1 MYQKSGALYQ
11 INNNN
16 WRLKM
21 TKKYGDFSL
30 EELREINFVVSCV
43 LQDKKDLRPTAEQH
57 LKNIFKKTFDT
68 LRCKQERQD
77 RLAEDNANIERVD
90 AQTRGKNNV

>member
-1 MYQKSGALYQ
+1 
-11 INNNN
+11 
-16 WRLKM
+16 M
-21 TKKYGDFSL
+21 TKKHIEFSL

-68 LRCKQERQD
+68 LRYKQERQD
-77 RLAEDNANIERVD
+77 RLAEENANIQRVD
-90 AQTRGKNNV
+90 AQVKRVK